1 VSQDAGA
8 HRAPEVDEGDDG
20 GSESDTDVPGGG
32 PGTTRIADKVVERIA
47 QRAVD
52 RLDRAAG
59 SSRHV
64 LGVRVGSLTEDTPA
78 RVDATVDGELATVQ
92 VSMAVRWPESVRQV
106 TRQAREQITSD
117 VARWTGLKVVHV
129 DVSVPELLIV
139 ASGGAR

>member
-1 VSQDAGA
+1 V
-8 HRAPEVDEGDDG
+8 
-20 GSESDTDVPGGG
+20 
-32 PGTTRIADKVVERIA
+32 K
-47 QRAVD
+47 
-52 RLDRAAG
+52 
-59 SSRHV
+59 
-64 LGVRVGSLTEDTPA
+64 VGSLTEDTPA